1 MPNDSQTVQNATIL
15 VVDDEADIV
24 DIVSEVL
31 TGAGYQVLVAR
42 DGEAA
47 TEVFSQHSESIA
59 AVILDLTM
67 PRKTG
72 LDVLKDIRRVR
83 TDTPVLLSS
92 GFSQDDV
99 TGQLEGLGVAA
110 FMRKPYR
117 FRELLAKLTEVLGD
131 NEPG

>member
-1 MPNDSQTVQNATIL
+1 MPEDPRALQKATIL

-31 TGAGYQVLVAR
+31 TGAGYEVLVAR

-72 LDVLKDIRRVR
+72 LDVLKDIRRMR

-117 FRELLAKLTEVLGD
+117 FRELLARLAEVLEGTG
-131 NEPG
+131 PG

>member
-1 MPNDSQTVQNATIL
+1 MPEDPRALQKATIL

-31 TGAGYQVLVAR
+31 TGAGYEVLVAR

-72 LDVLKDIRRVR
+72 LDVLKDIRRMR
-83 TDTPVLLSS
+83 ADTPVLLSS

-117 FRELLAKLTEVLGD
+117 FRELLARLAEVLEGTG
-131 NEPG
+131 PG